1 MDTSILAPTLSVM
14 SDTVTSHATKRTPRE
29 FYNHLNRF
37 VVGQEKAKRAVAVA
51 AYNHSSRIQAIDGS
65 SASAIRKS
73 NVLLIGPTGSG
84 KTHLARHLATAL
96 DVPFTAVDATEF
108 TEAGYYGRDVE
119 QIITE
124 LLVASDRDVAR
135 CQHGVIFIDEI
146 DKIARRM
153 QTLDNG
159 SGGRDIGGEGVQ
171 HALLKLLEGREV
183 FVPNHVKSGWD
194 KDDFTVVDT
203 SNILFICAGTFGR
216 LSGREHRRGMG
227 FDADPKKTPSPE
239 LRISHRALNRFGMV
253 EELLGRLPVVVELE
267 PLTDAEMVEILTQT
281 PDSVVGEYQER
292 LAQDRV
298 SVAFNDDA
306 FGPIVQY
313 AQSQGLGARGL
324 RSAVEEVMED
334 LLFDAP
340 DLGEHSLTIDREFV
354 IARLKDHVHTSHL

>member
-1 MDTSILAPTLSVM
+1 MDTINLPFKLNLVSETFPRTNRR
-14 SDTVTSHATKRTPRE
+14 RTPRE
-29 FYNHLNRF
+29 FYNHLDKF
-37 VVGQEKAKRAVAVA
+37 VVGQEKAKRAIAVA
-51 AYNHSSRIQAIDGS
+51 AYNHSLRIEALAQEKAPNLP
-65 SASAIRKS
+65 KS

-84 KTHLARHLATAL
+84 KTHLARHLASAL
-96 DVPFTAVDATEF
+96 EVPFAAVDATEF

-119 QIITE
+119 QIVTE
-124 LLVASDRDVAR
+124 LLLASERNVER
-135 CQHGVIFIDEI
+135 CQRGVIFIDEI

-194 KDDFTVVDT
+194 KDDFTVIDT
-203 SNILFICAGTFGR
+203 SNILFICAGTFGG
-216 LSGREHRRGMG
+216 LSTRRHGRSMG
-227 FDADPKKTPSPE
+227 FGRTPDAKDNGS
-239 LRISHRALNRFGMV
+239 LRVSHRDLNRYGMV
-253 EELLGRLPVVVELE
+253 EEFLGRLPVVVELE
-267 PLTDAEMVEILTQT
+267 ALTDAEMVKILTQT
-281 PDSVVGEYQER
+281 PDSLVGEYQER
-292 LAQDRV
+292 LAQDDV

-306 FGPIVQY
+306 FGPIIQY

-340 DLGEHSLTIDREFV
+340 DLGTSSLTIDREFV
-354 IARLKDHVHTSHL
+354 LARLKEHTIRGVV

>member
-1 MDTSILAPTLSVM
+1 MDTAISAFKLEVVSAEPTSKN
-14 SDTVTSHATKRTPRE
+14 HRRTPRE
-29 FYNHLNRF
+29 FYNHLDRF
-37 VVGQEKAKRAVAVA
+37 VVGQEKAKRAIAVA
-51 AYNHSSRIQAIDGS
+51 AYNHALRIEANDSGQTYGLP
-65 SASAIRKS
+65 KS

-84 KTHLARHLATAL
+84 KTHLARHLASAL
-96 DVPFTAVDATEF
+96 DVPFAAVDATEF

-124 LLVASDRDVAR
+124 LLLASERDVKR
-135 CQHGVIFIDEI
+135 CQQGVIFIDEI

-203 SNILFICAGTFGR
+203 SNILFICAGTFGG
-216 LSGREHRRGMG
+216 LSARKRVGSMG
-227 FDADPKKTPSPE
+227 FGRNAASCEQPQP
-239 LRISHRALNRFGMV
+239 RVSHRDLNRYGMV
-253 EELLGRLPVVVELE
+253 EEFLGRLPVIVELE
-267 PLTDAEMVEILTQT
+267 SLTDAEMVKILTQT
-281 PDSVVGEYQER
+281 PDCVVGQYQER
-292 LAQDRV
+292 LAKDDV
-298 SVAFNDDA
+298 AVAFNDDA
-306 FGPIVQY
+306 FVPIVQY
-313 AQSQGLGARGL
+313 AQRQGLGARGL

-340 DLGEHSLTIDREFV
+340 DLADGSLTIDREFV
-354 IARLKDHVHTSHL
+354 LARLRETNPPGIH